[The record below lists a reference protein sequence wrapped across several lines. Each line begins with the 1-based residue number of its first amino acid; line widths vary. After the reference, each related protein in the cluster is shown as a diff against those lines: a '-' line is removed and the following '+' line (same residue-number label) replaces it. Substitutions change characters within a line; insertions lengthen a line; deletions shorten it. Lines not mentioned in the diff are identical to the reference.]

1 MDAML
6 PLKQQTL
13 FDQALAQDESDSM
26 FAFLDQ
32 MVPAQLEP
40 SANPMLY
47 GAAANLGDAA
57 LAGAVGDPLAW
68 GGLASA
74 QSWDIALAAQQP
86 QPVGGG
92 QQPLHAV
99 KEEDDLREQPSNSGS
114 GERSNGSADAGTT
127 PRDGVAS
134 SKRGESNSLRSKAE
148 RLHLAREKACPHHVR
163 RGHLCLLNA
172 ACKQRL
178 LIAAALQG
186 NKADKVFGCHA
197 ALRLMPH
204 LCLCCAEQG
213 GAEGIPTAAEGTDVP
228 FIATWLAACHR

>member
-40 SANPMLY
+40 SANPMGSSMLY

-74 QSWDIALAAQQP
+74 QSWDVALAAQQP
-86 QPVGGG
+86 QPVLGGL
-92 QQPLHAV
+92 QPLQPV
-99 KEEDDLREQPSNSGS
+99 KEEADLREQRSNSGS
-114 GERSNGSADAGTT
+114 GERSTGSGDANT
-127 PRDGVAS
+127 PRDGAAS

-148 RLHLAREKACPHHVR
+148 RLHLAREKACPHHV
-163 RGHLCLLNA
+163 
-172 ACKQRL
+172 
-178 LIAAALQG
+178 
-186 NKADKVFGCHA
+186 
-197 ALRLMPH
+197 
-204 LCLCCAEQG
+204 
-213 GAEGIPTAAEGTDVP
+213 
-228 FIATWLAACHR
+228 

>member
-40 SANPMLY
+40 SANPMPMLY

-74 QSWDIALAAQQP
+74 QSWDVALAAQQP
-86 QPVGGG
+86 LPVEGGL
-92 QQPLHAV
+92 QPLQAV
-99 KEEDDLREQPSNSGS
+99 KEEADLREQRSNSGS
-114 GERSNGSADAGTT
+114 GERSNGSADANT
-127 PRDGVAS
+127 PRDGAAS

-148 RLHLAREKACPHHVR
+148 RLHLAREKACPHHVWP
-163 RGHLCLLNA
+163 GHLAPHSSSLQAPLVA
-172 ACKQRL
+172 VV
-178 LIAAALQG
+178 AAAS
-186 NKADKVFGCHA
+186 
-197 ALRLMPH
+197 
-204 LCLCCAEQG
+204 
-213 GAEGIPTAAEGTDVP
+213 
-228 FIATWLAACHR
+228 

>member
-1 MDAML
+1 ML

-32 MVPAQLEP
+32 MVPTQLEP

-68 GGLASA
+68 GGLAPA
-74 QSWDIALAAQQP
+74 QSWDIALAAPQL
-86 QPVGGG
+86 QPVEGGP
-92 QQPLHAV
+92 QPLHAV
-99 KEEDDLREQPSNSGS
+99 KEEADLREQRSNSGS
-114 GERSNGSADAGTT
+114 GERSNGSADAFS

-148 RLHLAREKACPHHVR
+148 RLHLAREKACPHH
-163 RGHLCLLNA
+163 A
-172 ACKQRL
+172 
-178 LIAAALQG
+178 
-186 NKADKVFGCHA
+186 
-197 ALRLMPH
+197 
-204 LCLCCAEQG
+204 
-213 GAEGIPTAAEGTDVP
+213 
-228 FIATWLAACHR
+228 

>member
-32 MVPAQLEP
+32 IVPAQLDAA
-40 SANPMLY
+40 SAGLSNPMLY

-74 QSWDIALAAQQP
+74 QSWDVALAAQQP
-86 QPVGGG
+86 QPVQGGL
-92 QQPLHAV
+92 QPLQTV
-99 KEEDDLREQPSNSGS
+99 KEEADLREQRSNSGS
-114 GERSNGSADAGTT
+114 GERSNGSADANT
-127 PRDGVAS
+127 PRDGSAS

-148 RLHLAREKACPHHVR
+148 RLHLAREKACPHHVWP
-163 RGHLCLLNA
+163 GHLAPLRGSLQA
-172 ACKQRL
+172 TL
-178 LIAAALQG
+178 VPVVAAAF
-186 NKADKVFGCHA
+186 KATRLPRCLESMLPCCA
-197 ALRLMPH
+197 ALMPH
-204 LCLCCAEQG
+204 LCPCRAE
-213 GAEGIPTAAEGTDVP
+213 
-228 FIATWLAACHR
+228 